1 MPGRR
6 REKRAPA
13 PFPRTARVNEVLRE
27 VVAEEL
33 ERMAD
38 TDDRLRL
45 LTVTSVDITPDLSR
59 ATVYLSSLPPLA
71 IEALAEQRTQ
81 LQRTIG
87 RQVRMKRTPLLE
99 FESDPAVA
107 HGLRVEEILRN
118 LREAPSGPDEAGGD
132 DAGGR

>member
-13 PFPRTARVNEVLRE
+13 SFPRTARVNEVLRE
-27 VVAEEL
+27 VVADAL

-59 ATVYLSSLPPLA
+59 ATVYLSSLPPSA
-71 IEALAEQRTQ
+71 AEALSEQRTE
-81 LQRTIG
+81 LQRAIG
-87 RQVRMKRTPLLE
+87 RQVRMKRTPLLV
-99 FESDPAVA
+99 FEPDPAVA

-118 LREAPSGPDEAGGD
+118 LRAGPTGPDPAGGD
-132 DAGGR
+132 DAGP

>member
-118 LREAPSGPDEAGGD
+118 LREAPSGPDGAGGD

>member
-1 MPGRR
+1 
-6 REKRAPA
+6 
-13 PFPRTARVNEVLRE
+13 
-27 VVAEEL
+27 
-33 ERMAD
+33 MAD

-118 LREAPSGPDEAGGD
+118 LREAPGRPDVAGGD